1 MKYKLFFTPMCP
13 NCPIVKEFMKTVDLD
28 GELLDA
34 STPEGLQQAQKYD
47 VAAVPTVLFFE
58 GDELRSTCQ
67 SIDEI
72 KRVIENKTLV

>member
-1 MKYKLFFTPMCP
+1 MCP